1 MPGTGNA
8 LAFGSGWTCGATAG
22 AVAGSAVGVAP
33 PCPAGAP
40 GAPGRLTA
48 GLIDALGGTG
58 ALPCWISVALCATEG
73 GSAGVAAPGAATE
86 IGPLAPNRALA
97 ESGTGGLPGGGGGG
111 GGRLITVL
119 ITRVLWML
127 AKMMLFG
134 GGAT

>member
-8 LAFGSGWTCGATAG
+8 LAFGSGCTCGAAAG
-22 AVAGSAVGVAP
+22 ALAGSAVGVAP

-40 GAPGRLTA
+40 GAPGRPTA
-48 GLIDALGGTG
+48 GPIDALGGTG

-73 GSAGVAAPGAATE
+73 GSAGVAAPGAATG
-86 IGPLAPNRALA
+86 IGPLAPGGTLA
-97 ESGTGGLPGGGGGG
+97 EPGTGAPPGG
-111 GGRLITVL
+111 GGRLMTVL

-127 AKMMLFG
+127 EKMMLFG